1 MLPDSPI
8 ALRIFPKCIDA
19 SCYNAIRLALRR
31 IANPLRVDLPQ
42 HRGLSVI
49 LDDQVW
55 FCVDGLH
62 EDLPVLAWRD
72 FEVRERN
79 SLQEAVNC
87 RLHLYHTHA
96 GLIMGSALEALEAAV
111 LQCLEQVRTGSEFG
125 APQ

>member
-1 MLPDSPI
+1 MPPDSLI

-31 IANPLRVDLPQ
+31 IANPLRVDLPR

-49 LDDQVW
+49 LEDHVW

-87 RLHLYHTHA
+87 RLYLYHTHA

-111 LQCLEQVRTGSEFG
+111 RQGLEQVRTGSEFG
-125 APQ
+125 AP

>member
-1 MLPDSPI
+1 MLPDSSS

-31 IANPLRVDLPQ
+31 IANPLRVDLAR

-49 LDDQVW
+49 LDNQVW

-62 EDLPVLAWRD
+62 EDMPVLAWRD

-87 RLHLYHTHA
+87 RLYLYHTHA
-96 GLIMGSALEALEAAV
+96 GLIMGSALEALESAIREA
-111 LQCLEQVRTGSEFG
+111 LEQVRTGSACG
-125 APQ
+125 AP

>member
-1 MLPDSPI
+1 MPHDSPS

-31 IANPLRVDLPQ
+31 ISNPLRVDLPK

-49 LDDQVW
+49 LDDHVW
-55 FCVDGLH
+55 FCVDGFH

-72 FEVRERN
+72 FEVRERS

-87 RLHLYHTHA
+87 QLHLYHSHA
-96 GLIMGSALEALEAAV
+96 GLIMGSALEALESAV
-111 LQCLEQVRTGSEFG
+111 QQCLEQVRTGSG
-125 APQ
+125 SGVSQ

>member
-1 MLPDSPI
+1 MSPDSFI

-31 IANPLRVDLPQ
+31 IANPLRVDLPL

-49 LDDQVW
+49 LDDNVW
-55 FCVDGLH
+55 FCVDSLH
-62 EDLPVLAWRD
+62 NDLPVLAWCD
-72 FEVRERN
+72 FEVRKRN
-79 SLQEAVNC
+79 SLQEPVNC

-96 GLIMGSALEALEAAV
+96 GLIMGSALEALESAV
-111 LQCLEQVRTGSEFG
+111 HQVLEQVRTGSEFG

>member
-1 MLPDSPI
+1 MPPDSPI

-49 LDDQVW
+49 LDDHVW

-62 EDLPVLAWRD
+62 DDLPVLAWRD
-72 FEVRERN
+72 FEVHERS

-87 RLHLYHTHA
+87 RLHLYHAQA
-96 GLIMGSALEALEAAV
+96 GLIMGSALEALEIAV
-111 LQCLEQVRTGSEFG
+111 VEQLERVRTGTAFG
-125 APQ
+125 E